1 MTMLMIMHTGGD
13 MQAINLPAVL
23 GAFGIA
29 DDCVRSEI
37 ELYARQQYA
46 EGMLFFDTSRAV
58 SDGADGLRDLAI
70 VKRALDYIAA
80 RGDMWP
86 WRLKRHIINPALVR
100 FEEKGA
106 EVLHGHY

>member
-1 MTMLMIMHTGGD
+1 MIMLVHIGGD
-13 MQAINLPAVL
+13 MAVVNPAATL

-46 EGMLFFDTSRAV
+46 EGMLFFDTNRAV
-58 SDGADGLRDLAI
+58 SDGADGLHDLAV

-80 RGDMWP
+80 RGDVWP
-86 WRLKRHIINPALVR
+86 WRLKRHINNPALVR
-100 FEEKGA
+100 FEDKGA
-106 EVLHGHY
+106 EVLHGDY

>member
-1 MTMLMIMHTGGD
+1 MTMLVWIGRD
-13 MQAINLPAVL
+13 MAVVNPAATL

-37 ELYARQQYA
+37 ELYARQQYV
-46 EGMLFFDTSRAV
+46 EGMLFFDTNRAV
-58 SDGADGLRDLAI
+58 SDGADGLRDLAT

-80 RGDMWP
+80 RGDVWH
-86 WRLKRHIINPALVR
+86 WRLKLHINNPALVR

-106 EVLHGHY
+106 EVLHGDY

>member
-1 MTMLMIMHTGGD
+1 M
-13 MQAINLPAVL
+13 AVVNPAATL

-58 SDGADGLRDLAI
+58 SDGADGLRDLA
-70 VKRALDYIAA
+70 VVQRALDYIAA
-80 RGDMWP
+80 RGDVWP
-86 WRLKRHIINPALVR
+86 WRLKRHINNPALVR
-100 FEEKGA
+100 FEDKGA
-106 EVLHGHY
+106 EVPHGNY